1 MRVPMRVLM
10 RAILTMPL
18 PVSLPNISNSKK
30 PNYGHY
36 FSAKNVNVVITVFC
50 PIYVLS
56 GKTEKTGSNLNFSRK
71 ILTLLKDWKPT

>member
-1 MRVPMRVLM
+1 MRVPTRVPMRVPVS
-10 RAILTMPL
+10 ILTI
-18 PVSLPNISNSKK
+18 PVSKISNSKK
-30 PNYGHY
+30 TNYGHY